1 MRGGSDLFWG
11 VVLLVC
17 GGLFF
22 LSLWGFSFRS
32 QRGLFPPPLFLGR
45 ADSLLRAL
53 SVHCRHS
60 FVGCHCGVYVLGAKP
75 ALASGCTAFGTGP
88 HQGKGGRYSPA
99 TMLMTHLSLSLTHS
113 LTCKYTLSPKINC
126 FVDRGWIMGR
136 DVGFKG
142 LDREMYEVLYSL

>member
-1 MRGGSDLFWG
+1 MISFGGGGFAGLWG
-11 VVLLVC
+11 VVFPVSV
-17 GGLFF
+17 GFF
-22 LSLWGFSFRS
+22 LFAL
-32 QRGLFPPPLFLGR
+32 RGVCFLPPLFLGR

-53 SVHCRHS
+53 SVHCCHS

-113 LTCKYTLSPKINC
+113 LTCTYTLSPKMNC

-142 LDREMYEVLYSL
+142 LDREMYEVLYSI